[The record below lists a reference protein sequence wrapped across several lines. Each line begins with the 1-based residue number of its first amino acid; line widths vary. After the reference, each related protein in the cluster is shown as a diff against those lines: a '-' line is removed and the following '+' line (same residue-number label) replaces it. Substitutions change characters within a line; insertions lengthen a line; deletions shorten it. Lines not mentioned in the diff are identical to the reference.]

1 MKKIEISDNEKIIM
15 DSVMIGERQMPYG
28 MECLY
33 HNKKTDDYFLVYN
46 NSLEE
51 TTIYELYEGEAIEWA
66 AKHLPV
72 GSVKKLFHITFGVGV
87 DSIINGEEFFDDY
100 EPKTQSWSDVI
111 ETYDRAYCNLCEE
124 LNEDEIIEQTEWL
137 MNDYQ
142 PITRIETK
150 AGNVYEVY
158 VYTGQD

>member
-1 MKKIEISDNEKIIM
+1 M
-15 DSVMIGERQMPYG
+15 ER
-28 MECLY
+28 
-33 HNKKTDDYFLVYN
+33 
-46 NSLEE
+46 
-51 TTIYELYEGEAIEWA
+51 
-66 AKHLPV
+66 
-72 GSVKKLFHITFGVGV
+72 
-87 DSIINGEEFFDDY
+87 Y

-150 AGNVYEVY
+150 SGNVYEVY
-158 VYTGQD
+158 VYTDGY

>member
-15 DSVMIGERQMPYG
+15 DSVMIGECQKPYG
-28 MECLY
+28 MEYLY
-33 HNKKTDDYFLVYN
+33 HNKKTDDYFLAYHK
-46 NSLEE
+46 SLEA
-51 TTIYELYEGEAIEWA
+51 TTIYELYEGEAIEWV
-66 AKHLPV
+66 AKYLPV
-72 GSVKKLFHITFGVGV
+72 GSVKELFNITFGVGV

-100 EPKTQSWSDVI
+100 EPKSQSWNDVM
-111 ETYDRAYCNLCEE
+111 ETYDRAYCELYKE
-124 LNEDEIIEQTEWL
+124 LNEDEITENFDWL
-137 MNDYQ
+137 MNAYQ

>member
-1 MKKIEISDNEKIIM
+1 MKKVKIGVNEKNIM
-15 DSVMIGERQMPYG
+15 DSVIIGECQKSYG
-28 MECLY
+28 TEYLY

-46 NSLEE
+46 KRLEE
-51 TTIYELYEGEAIEWA
+51 TTIEELYEGEAIEWA

-100 EPKTQSWSDVI
+100 EPKTQSWNDVM
-111 ETYDRAYCNLCEE
+111 ETYYRAYSELCEE
-124 LNEDEIIEQTEWL
+124 LNEDEIIEQMEWL

-142 PITRIETK
+142 PITRIETRS
-150 AGNVYEVY
+150 GNVYEVY
-158 VYTGQD
+158 VYTDEG